1 MSSGAGLQP
10 VVFDTQQ
17 REWTNRHLTYT
28 QPLLGIY
35 NLWNPMGGRPLE
47 RYNATTR
54 ALQELIAGAVRDR
67 VRLRALGGGWS
78 LSLAPA
84 TDGRLINTK
93 PLNLFFRLAPRLV
106 DPQYAGDPAGLRF
119 VQCGSAIV
127 ELNKRFLRQGR
138 SLKTSG
144 ASNGQT
150 IAGALSTGTHGSAID
165 SGAIHDTVAGL
176 HLVVGPRRHV
186 WLERASQPVASDE
199 FAQRLGAERIRDDA
213 LFDAALVSFGS
224 FGIIHGV
231 MLETDELFLLRLHR
245 RRMPLNGALRRALD
259 TLDFSGLG
267 LPGGAERPYHFQ
279 VVVNPFA
286 LDAGA
291 HVITL
296 YRRPFRPGYR
306 PPRSS
311 PEGLGPGDDAP
322 AFIGLVTDLAP
333 STIPFAVNQ
342 ALARAYRDIH
352 EVEGTL
358 GEIFTNTTIRGRVAS
373 TAMGIPVSRATEA
386 LDLVLALNREHGPFP
401 VLAAF
406 RYVKRTRATLGW
418 TRFEPTCVFELDGPA
433 SARTLSLYRR
443 VWAAL
448 RERGI
453 PHTFHWG
460 KQLELDAEGV
470 RRLYGDAVGQWLA
483 ARNSLLDPESRRVFS
498 NRFQEELGLTAPAS
512 S

>member
-1 MSSGAGLQP
+1 MSNGAGLQP

-35 NLWNPMGGRPLE
+35 NIWNPIGGRPLD

-54 ALQELIAGAVRDR
+54 ALQGLIADAVRDR
-67 VRLRALGGGWS
+67 VHLRALGGGWS

-106 DPQYAGDPAGLRF
+106 DARYAGDPAGLRF

-138 SLKTSG
+138 SLRVSG

-165 SGAIHDTVAGL
+165 RGAIHDTVVGL

-199 FAQRLGAERIRDDA
+199 FARQLGAERVRDDA

-231 MLETDELFLLRLHR
+231 MLETDELFLLKLYR
-245 RRMPLNGALRRALD
+245 RRMPLDAALRRSLD
-259 TLDFSGLG
+259 TLDFSGLD

-279 VVVNPFA
+279 VVVNPYA
-286 LDAGA
+286 LEAGA
-291 HVITL
+291 HVITV
-296 YRRPFRPGYR
+296 YRRPFRPDYR
-306 PPRSS
+306 PPRSD
-311 PEGLGPGDDAP
+311 PEGLGPGDDAA
-322 AFIGLVTDLAP
+322 AFIGLITDLAP
-333 STIPFAVNQ
+333 PTIPFAVNQ
-342 ALARAYRDIH
+342 TLARAYRDIQG
-352 EVEGTL
+352 VEGTL
-358 GEIFTNTTIRGRVAS
+358 GEIFSNATIRGRVAS
-373 TAMGIPVSRATEA
+373 TAMGLPLSRASEA
-386 LDLVLALNREHGPFP
+386 LDLVLAINREAGPFP

-418 TRFEPTCVFELDGPA
+418 TRFEPTCVFELDGPV

-460 KQLELDAEGV
+460 KQLELGADAV
-470 RRLYGDAVGQWLA
+470 RRLYGDAVDQWLT
-483 ARNSLLDPESRRVFS
+483 ARNRLLDAESRRVFS
-498 NRFQEELGLTAPAS
+498 NRFQEELGLAAP
-512 S
+512 